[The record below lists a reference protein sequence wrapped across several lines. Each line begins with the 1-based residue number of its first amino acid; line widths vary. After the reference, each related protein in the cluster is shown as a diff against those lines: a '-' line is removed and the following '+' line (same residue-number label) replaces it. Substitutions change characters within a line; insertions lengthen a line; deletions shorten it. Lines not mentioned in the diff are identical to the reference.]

1 MGLMVV
7 VALTVLAAGCSS
19 SSPDLGA
26 PLAPVGSGGIE
37 PASATYVA
45 IGGIETLNRNRD
57 DIQDN
62 WPQIVFG
69 EAMPPG
75 AVYLN
80 LATED
85 ATARSAQQDQVPQA
99 VALHPTVATVWVEA
113 GDVRQGTAPA
123 SYEDHLT
130 QIVQSL
136 LAAGAGKVVL
146 LSPSA
151 AQPGLAG
158 GLADS
163 VKRVAQATGATFVD
177 LGDTSDRTD
186 DPGQRRI
193 ADAVKAAIGS

>member
-1 MGLMVV
+1 MAVIAVV
-7 VALTVLAAGCSS
+7 LGTGGAGCLS

-26 PLAPVGSGGIE
+26 PLAPVGSGGVE
-37 PASATYVA
+37 PASAVYVA

-75 AVYLN
+75 ALYVN

-85 ATARSAQQDQVPQA
+85 ATVRSAQQDQVPAA

-123 SYEDHLT
+123 TYEDHLT
-130 QIVQSL
+130 QIVKSL
-136 LAAGAGKVVL
+136 QAAGAGTVVL
-146 LSPSA
+146 LSPSLD
-151 AQPGLAG
+151 QPGLAG

-163 VKRVAQATGATFVD
+163 VSRVAQATGATFVD
-177 LGDTSDRTD
+177 LGDTSDRVD

-193 ADAVKAAIGS
+193 ATAVEAAIGS